1 MKVPAFLLKRLFVK
15 GSLRN
20 TSGGFEF
27 KLKNQLGS
35 GYAYGLLS
43 LRVDGEE
50 IPADRATFSIGGKT
64 MAFPDVSKESPASLA
79 MNKEAT
85 ITVKGRML
93 TPGAHK
99 VNMGFIVA
107 GLGELRFD
115 LVDTVVEG

>member
-35 GYAYGLLS
+35 GYAYGLLP
-43 LRVDGEE
+43 LIVDGEE
-50 IPADRATFSIGGKT
+50 VPADRSTFSINGKT
-64 MAFPDVSKESPASLA
+64 MTFTEVSKESPASLA

-85 ITVKGRML
+85 IAVEGKTL

-99 VNMGFIVA
+99 VNMGFI
-107 GLGELRFD
+107 
-115 LVDTVVEG
+115 